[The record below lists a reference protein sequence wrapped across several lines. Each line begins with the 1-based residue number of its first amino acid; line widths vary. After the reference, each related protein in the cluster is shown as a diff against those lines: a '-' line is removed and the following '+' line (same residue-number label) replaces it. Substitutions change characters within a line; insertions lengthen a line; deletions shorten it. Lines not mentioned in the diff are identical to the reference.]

1 MASQE
6 QSSLDLDSD
15 SRDRKKVS
23 KSPLEGL
30 FKAGMELFAGG
41 RYGEA
46 AAHFEKA
53 LQLNRRHAES
63 LKYLG
68 LALFHQGKYD
78 SATEHF
84 RQVLDAQ
91 PDNEEVLLYCGS
103 AYLAISRY
111 DYAEQCYR
119 KTVAVNPKNVK
130 GYLGLGQV
138 LYRKGLYS
146 EAIGIF
152 KKGNEQERDN
162 PEVLFML
169 GEAYN
174 KLDEIDQAVSCFEAI
189 LKRHQDNPKVYYNLG
204 ILYDKKALPE
214 KASLMYRRA
223 KELSSPQSAS
233 RRRFSVPVAGDE
245 EIFFSR
251 SLTVVG
257 HVASDKKKKSLNR
270 ARYEK
275 FRKKQLG
282 KKLPRILDEVE
293 GIERSGTMDLTK
305 ASLKINEAIKII
317 KEEKR
322 K

>member
-6 QSSLDLDSD
+6 QSSLDFESD
-15 SRDRKKVS
+15 SRARKGVS

-30 FKAGMELFAGG
+30 FEAGMELFAGG
-41 RYGEA
+41 RYAEA

-53 LQLNRRHAES
+53 LKLNRRHTES

-68 LALFHQGKYD
+68 LALFHQSKY
-78 SATEHF
+78 AQAVEQF
-84 RQVLDAQ
+84 KQFLAAQ

-103 AYLAISRY
+103 TYQARSYY
-111 DYAEQCYR
+111 DDAERCYR
-119 KTVAVNPKNVK
+119 RTVALNPKNVK

-146 EAIGIF
+146 EAIDIF
-152 KKGNEQERDN
+152 KKGNEQEKDN
-162 PEVLFML
+162 PEILFML

-174 KLDEIDQAVSCFEAI
+174 KHDEIDKAVSCFEAI
-189 LKRHQDNPKVYYNLG
+189 LKRQRDNPKVYYNLG

-214 KASLMYRRA
+214 KAGLMYRRA
-223 KELSSPQSAS
+223 KELSSPQSANRLALS
-233 RRRFSVPVAGDE
+233 GSTAGNQE
-245 EIFFSR
+245 VFFSR

-257 HVASDKKKKSLNR
+257 HPASNKKAKPLNR

-293 GIERSGTMDLTK
+293 EVERSGTMDLTK

-317 KEEKR
+317 KEKG

>member
-6 QSSLDLDSD
+6 QSSFDLNSE
-15 SRDRKKVS
+15 SRDRKEALS
-23 KSPLEGL
+23 SPLDGL
-30 FKAGMELFAGG
+30 FEAGMELFAGG

-53 LQLNRRHAES
+53 LQLNRHHTES

-68 LALFHQGKYD
+68 LTLLRQGKYK
-78 SATEHF
+78 SAAERF
-84 RQVLDAQ
+84 QQVLSAQ
-91 PDNEEVLLYCGS
+91 PDNEEVLLHCGS
-103 AYLAISRY
+103 AYLTISCY
-111 DYAEQCYR
+111 EDAERCYR
-119 KTVAVNPKNVK
+119 KTVAVNPKNAK

-138 LYRKGLYS
+138 LYSKGLYS

-152 KKGNEQERDN
+152 KRGNELEKDN
-162 PEVLFML
+162 PEILFML

-174 KLDEIDQAVSCFEAI
+174 KHDEIDRAISCFEAI
-189 LKRHQDNPKVYYNLG
+189 LKHQQDNPKVYYNLG

-223 KELSSPQSAS
+223 KELSSPQSGS
-233 RRRFSVPVAGDE
+233 RMSFSVSSAGNQDV
-245 EIFFSR
+245 FFSR

-257 HVASDKKKKSLNR
+257 QVAPDKKEKTMSR

-275 FRKKQLG
+275 FRKQQMG
-282 KKLPRILDEVE
+282 KRPRRLLDQVE

-317 KEEKR
+317 KEKS

>member
-1 MASQE
+1 MAIQE
-6 QSSLDLDSD
+6 QSSFDLNSD
-15 SRDRKKVS
+15 SRDRKEVL

-30 FKAGMELFAGG
+30 FETGMELFAGG

-53 LQLNRRHAES
+53 LQLNRRHTES

-68 LALFHQGKYD
+68 LALFYQGKYKN
-78 SATEHF
+78 AVEQF
-84 RQVLDAQ
+84 RQVLSAQ
-91 PDNEEVLLYCGS
+91 PDNEEVLLHCGS
-103 AYLAISRY
+103 ACLAISRY
-111 DYAEQCYR
+111 DDAEHYYR

-130 GYLGLGQV
+130 GYLGLGHV

-152 KKGNEQERDN
+152 KRGSEQEKDN
-162 PEVLFML
+162 PEILFML

-174 KLDEIDQAVSCFEAI
+174 KLDDIDQAVSCFEMI
-189 LKRHQDNPKVYYNLG
+189 LKRQQDNPKVYYNLG

-233 RRRFSVPVAGDE
+233 KLRFAVPAAGGQE
-245 EIFFSR
+245 VFFSR
-251 SLTVVG
+251 SLTVVD
-257 HVASDKKKKSLNR
+257 HVASNKKEKSLNR
-270 ARYEK
+270 TRYEK
-275 FRKKQLG
+275 FRKRQLG
-282 KKLPRILDEVE
+282 KKPRRMLDEVE
-293 GIERSGTMDLTK
+293 GLERSGTMDLTK

-317 KEEKR
+317 KEKS

>member
-1 MASQE
+1 MASQK
-6 QSSLDLDSD
+6 QSSLDFDSD
-15 SRDRKKVS
+15 SRDRKEVS

-30 FKAGMELFAGG
+30 FEAGMELFAGG

-68 LALFHQGKYD
+68 LALFHQDKYD
-78 SATEHF
+78 SAAEHF

-91 PDNEEVLLYCGS
+91 PDNEKVLLYCGS

-111 DYAEQCYR
+111 DDAEGCYR

-130 GYLGLGQV
+130 GYLGLGQI

-152 KKGNEQERDN
+152 KKGSEQERDN
-162 PEVLFML
+162 PEIFFML

-174 KLDEIDQAVSCFEAI
+174 KLDKIDQAVSCFETI
-189 LKRHQDNPKVYYNLG
+189 LKHQQDNPKVYYNLG

-223 KELSSPQSAS
+223 KELSSQQAAS
-233 RRRFSVPVAGDE
+233 RRRFSVPAAGNQE
-245 EIFFSR
+245 VFFSR
-251 SLTVVG
+251 SLTVVE
-257 HVASDKKKKSLNR
+257 HAASDKKEKPLNR

-317 KEEKR
+317 KEKS

>member
-1 MASQE
+1 MANQE
-6 QSSLDLDSD
+6 QSFLDLDSAF
-15 SRDRKKVS
+15 RDRKEVS

-30 FKAGMELFAGG
+30 FEAGMELFAVG

-46 AAHFEKA
+46 AVHFEKA

-63 LKYLG
+63 RKYLG
-68 LALFHQGKYD
+68 LAFFHQGKYE
-78 SATEHF
+78 SAAEQL

-111 DYAEQCYR
+111 DDAEGCYR
-119 KTVAVNPKNVK
+119 KTVAINPKNVK

-152 KKGNEQERDN
+152 KKGSEQEKDN
-162 PEVLFML
+162 PEIFFML

-174 KLDEIDQAVSCFEAI
+174 KLDKIDQAVSCFETI
-189 LKRHQDNPKVYYNLG
+189 LKHQQDNPKVYYNLG

-223 KELSSPQSAS
+223 KELSSPQAAS
-233 RRRFSVPVAGDE
+233 RLRFSVPAAGNQE
-245 EIFFSR
+245 VFFSR
-251 SLTVVG
+251 SLTLVE
-257 HVASDKKKKSLNR
+257 HAASNKKEKPLNR

-282 KKLPRILDEVE
+282 KKLPRILDKVE

-317 KEEKR
+317 KEKS